1 MRLGILGGTFN
12 PIHVGHLLLAEAARE
27 QCRLDAVWFIP
38 TATPPHKPAHRLL
51 DGKTRLALIRL
62 AIQNHPA
69 FHASNLELRVGGMSY
84 TLRTVRELH
93 ARFPKAQLFLI
104 IGSDMLAIPWYGL
117 NELCRLCTFVVAD
130 RPGGGV
136 RHRFPRMRT
145 LSMPQL
151 DISSSLIRAKLRRG
165 QSIRYLVPDAVA
177 RSLTRAR
184 LYARHAR

>member
-12 PIHVGHLLLAEAARE
+12 PVHVGHLLLAEAARE
-27 QCRLDAVWFIP
+27 QCGLDAVWFIP

-62 AIQNHPA
+62 AIRGHPA
-69 FHASNLELRVGGMSY
+69 FRASDLELRLGGVSY
-84 TLRTVRELH
+84 TLRTVREIR

-104 IGSDMLAIPWYGL
+104 LGSDMLAVPWYGL
-117 NELCRLCTFVVAD
+117 KALSRLCTFVVAD

-136 RHRFPRMRT
+136 RHQFPRMRT

-165 QSIRYLVPDAVA
+165 ESIRYLVPDAVA
-177 RSLTRAR
+177 HYLTRYH
-184 LYARHAR
+184 LYAGTAR